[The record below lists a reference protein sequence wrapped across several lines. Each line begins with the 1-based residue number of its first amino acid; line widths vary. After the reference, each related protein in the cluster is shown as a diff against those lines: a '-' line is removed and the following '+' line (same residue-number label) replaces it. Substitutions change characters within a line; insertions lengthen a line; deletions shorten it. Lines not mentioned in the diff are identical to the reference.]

1 LGIAAV
7 ERRVSNSHRPAGWLA
22 IVNPMAGARRPAQWY
37 RALAGRLR
45 RDLGARVA
53 FTHRAGHAAQLAPA
67 PWADRLAV
75 FGGDGTLAEV
85 VNAMDLERQA
95 LLVVAGGTGNGL
107 ARDLGL
113 TSLRASLQAG
123 RRDRRRALDLVRVRF
138 CDAAGHLRQRLMVS
152 TASLGYAAEVVR
164 LAAYLPKR
172 LGSLCYT
179 LAAGAQAFR
188 QGTFAL
194 SLSVDGGP
202 FERRCL
208 SNIVVN
214 NTCHAGNFPAFP
226 QAGLSDGKFDVH
238 MARAGAG
245 LQLVYDLT
253 TLARTQALVPLP
265 AFAARCLT
273 CRLDQ
278 PQRLMLDGEL
288 WESVTEVDFQVEPRQ
303 AQCLH

>member
-1 LGIAAV
+1 MT
-7 ERRVSNSHRPAGWLA
+7 ESHRAAGWLA
-22 IVNPMAGARRPAQWY
+22 IVNPVAGAPRPAQWY
-37 RALAGRLR
+37 RALAGCLR

-53 FTHRAGHAAQLAPA
+53 FTHRAGHAAQLALA

-123 RRDRRRALDLVRVRF
+123 RRDRRRPLDLVRVRF
-138 CDAAGHLRQRLMVS
+138 CDAAGQQQRLMVS

-164 LAAYLPKR
+164 LAASLPKR

-188 QGTFAL
+188 QGTFGL
-194 SLSVDGGP
+194 SLSLDSGP
-202 FERRCL
+202 FERRRL

-226 QAGLSDGKFDVH
+226 QADLSDGKFDVH
-238 MARAGAG
+238 LARAGAG
-245 LQLVYDLT
+245 RQLVYDLT
-253 TLARTQALVPLP
+253 TLARTQALVPVP
-265 AFAARCLT
+265 AFVARGLT

>member
-1 LGIAAV
+1 M
-7 ERRVSNSHRPAGWLA
+7 WLA
-22 IVNPMAGARRPAQWY
+22 IVNPTAGARRPALWY
-37 RALAGRLR
+37 RALAQRLR

-53 FTHRAGHAAQLAPA
+53 FTHHAGHAAQLARA

-95 LLVVAGGTGNGL
+95 LLVLAGGTGNGL

-113 TSLRASLQAG
+113 TSLGASLEAG
-123 RRDRRRALDLVRVRF
+123 RRDRRRPLDLVRVRF
-138 CDAAGHLRQRLMVS
+138 CDAAGHVRQRLMIS

-164 LAAYLPKR
+164 LAAHLPKR

-188 QGTFAL
+188 QSAFAL
-194 SLSVDGGP
+194 SLSLDGGP
-202 FERRCL
+202 FERRSL

-226 QAGLSDGKFDVH
+226 RADLSDGKFDVH
-238 MARAGAG
+238 LTRAGAG

-253 TLARTQALVPLP
+253 ALARTQALAPVPS
-265 AFAARCLT
+265 FTARCLA
-273 CRLDQ
+273 CRLEQ

-288 WESVTEVDFQVEPRQ
+288 WELVTEVHFQVDSRQ